1 MRVSKL
7 CLYAMNIAIT
17 AFVSSLCIAA
27 RADTYQ
33 ILGLSIDNRF
43 VYGIYGS
50 GAVVLESQI
59 FLFGGCTPQAS
70 VCYVTYVNGLAFSGS
85 DTPPR

>member
-7 CLYAMNIAIT
+7 CLYAINIAIT

-27 RADTYQ
+27 RADTYPT
-33 ILGLSIDNRF
+33 LGLSIDNRF

-70 VCYVTYVNGLAFSGS
+70 AFYVTYVNGLAFRGS